1 MDSTLEQL
9 ARYVYQQLQQG
20 VSEQDIRAALAQ
32 NRWTPDWIDA
42 VFNVVHQ
49 NPNMFKAPAIQ
60 PLKRP
65 ETLKAATIDPRPTPE
80 ASKPAKPTFPAR
92 PGRSSESVAGKKGNT
107 KRLLFITA
115 VLVVL
120 LGLMT
125 GAYFLMHQ
133 KDKASNAKNPSSPT
147 STSAAQNEKK
157 EEEKKPAKSP
167 DEERKDDLNILL
179 SNLADYYVAHK
190 MYPTY
195 DALKSKAFA
204 DQNKDFDTSAFADP
218 KWAADIVACADG
230 DRAILA
236 AKPTPGCYAYGAT
249 GSDGAA
255 CDNQKVFCTR
265 ITVTSTLDN
274 GADYHIVLDKNT

>member
-20 VSEQDIRAALAQ
+20 VSEQNIRAALAQ

-49 NPNMFKAPAIQ
+49 NPNMFNAPAIQ
-60 PLKRP
+60 PLKRS
-65 ETLKAATIDPRPTPE
+65 ENLKATTADPQSTPE
-80 ASKPAKPTFPAR
+80 ISRSANPVFPTR
-92 PGRSSESVAGKKGNT
+92 PGRPNKSATKKKSNT
-107 KRLLFITA
+107 KRKLLITA

-125 GAYFLMHQ
+125 GTYFLMHQ
-133 KDKASNAKNPSSPT
+133 KDKAGNT
-147 STSAAQNEKK
+147 QSTGSTTNTPANQDKK
-157 EEEKKPAKSP
+157 EEEKKLAKSP
-167 DEERKDDLNILL
+167 DEERKDDLNTLL

-204 DQNKDFDTSAFADP
+204 DQNKDFDTTAFADP
-218 KWAADIVACADG
+218 KWSADNLACTEG
-230 DRAILA
+230 DKAILA

-249 GSDGAA
+249 SSDGAA

-265 ITVTSTLDN
+265 ITVTATLDN
-274 GADYHIVLDKNT
+274 GADYHIILDKNT

>member
-20 VSEQDIRAALAQ
+20 VSEQNIRAALAQ

-65 ETLKAATIDPRPTPE
+65 EALKATAIDPQPIPE
-80 ASKPAKPTFPAR
+80 ASKPAKPTFPIR
-92 PGRSSESVAGKKGNT
+92 PGRSGKSVGKKKGNT
-107 KRLLFITA
+107 KKLLLITA

-133 KDKASNAKNPSSPT
+133 KDSKTKTPVPT
-147 STSAAQNEKK
+147 TNVPAVQNEKK
-157 EEEKKPAKSP
+157 EEKKPAKSP
-167 DEERKDDLNILL
+167 DEARKDDLNTLL

-195 DALKSKAFA
+195 DALKSKTFA
-204 DQNKDFDTSAFADP
+204 DQNQDFDTTAFADP
-218 KWAADIVACADG
+218 KWAADNTACADG

-249 GSDGAA
+249 SSDGAA

-274 GADYHIVLDKNT
+274 GADYHIILDKNT